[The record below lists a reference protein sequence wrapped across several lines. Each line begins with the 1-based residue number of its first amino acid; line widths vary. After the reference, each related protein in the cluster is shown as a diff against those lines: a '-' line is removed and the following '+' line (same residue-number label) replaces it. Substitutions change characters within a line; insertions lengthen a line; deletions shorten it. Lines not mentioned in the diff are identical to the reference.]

1 MVKPAA
7 ETRMQNEYL
16 SRCVTIIIKT
26 NFKFSENIKRFKSR
40 YVALAVRLLFNL
52 FLDVS
57 VEVAKR
63 LGEWT
68 FFYNNFLL
76 SLEAVYLRY

>member
-1 MVKPAA
+1 MVKPA

-40 YVALAVRLLFNL
+40 YVALAVRLLFKL
-52 FLDVS
+52 LLDVS
-57 VEVAKR
+57 VKDEKR

-68 FFYNNFLL
+68 FFIIIFLL
-76 SLEAVYLRY
+76 SLEAVYLR